1 MTYRERGRLRQS
13 ARMLGVNGSSAVL
26 TVPCSGETSKHHK
39 TLPALT
45 LMTDYYYAHTHVQTH
60 ANAGVVYYVRVLIRP

>member
-1 MTYRERGRLRQS
+1 
-13 ARMLGVNGSSAVL
+13 MLGVNGSSAVL

-45 LMTDYYYAHTHVQTH
+45 LMTDYYYAHTHTH
-60 ANAGVVYYVRVLIRP
+60 TRADARKRRRCILRKSFDKTI